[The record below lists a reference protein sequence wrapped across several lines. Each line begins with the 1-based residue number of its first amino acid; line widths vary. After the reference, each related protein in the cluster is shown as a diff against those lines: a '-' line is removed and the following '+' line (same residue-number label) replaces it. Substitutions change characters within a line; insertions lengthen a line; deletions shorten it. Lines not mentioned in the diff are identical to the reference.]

1 MRVEYGEEGH
11 LYGVGHVI
19 PSAVVEPARIMG
31 IFREPA
37 DCRDGVVNAPCR
49 LVFDGLGDAVDI
61 VLVGLD
67 FKYPRVRARVDRHLV
82 HHQTYRHLERIGGV
96 PDGDVFQFDLEF
108 FALLSRL
115 DGGAL
120 VHPDV

>member
-1 MRVEYGEEGH
+1 MRAEHGGEGH

-19 PSAVVEPARIMG
+19 PSAVVEPAWIMG
-31 IFREPA
+31 IFRESA
-37 DCRDGVVNAPCR
+37 DWRDGVVTAPCR
-49 LVFDGLGDAVDI
+49 LVFDALGDAVDI
-61 VLVGLD
+61 ALVGLD
-67 FKYPRVRARVDRHLV
+67 FKYPRVRARADRLLV

-115 DGGAL
+115 DGGIG